1 MIDTQKFKKMISQD
15 ANKLPFLTIDEFFA
29 ENTDEYAI
37 APNQCDEGRPS
48 LTEMYQFF
56 GEIEKNPAV
65 EWIRVSV
72 HCDTQI
78 IEKNRTEKLEL
89 YGDTIVICANET
101 AENLE
106 KYTRCD
112 WLCSDGI
119 VERKLSDYENFSF
132 IPPIKKGNRLFEIWW
147 D

>member
-1 MIDTQKFKKMISQD
+1 MIDTQKFKKMILQD

-56 GEIEKNPAV
+56 GEIEKNPAI

-72 HCDTQI
+72 LCDTQI
-78 IEKNRTEKLEL
+78 I
-89 YGDTIVICANET
+89 
-101 AENLE
+101 
-106 KYTRCD
+106 
-112 WLCSDGI
+112 
-119 VERKLSDYENFSF
+119 
-132 IPPIKKGNRLFEIWW
+132 
-147 D
+147 